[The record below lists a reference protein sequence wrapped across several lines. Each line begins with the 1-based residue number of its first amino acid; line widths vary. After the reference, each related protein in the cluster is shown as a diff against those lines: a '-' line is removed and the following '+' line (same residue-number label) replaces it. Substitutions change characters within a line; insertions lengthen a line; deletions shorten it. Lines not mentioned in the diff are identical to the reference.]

1 MKLAIRR
8 LVAGGVGLVAFLAA
22 LLFAGPSAFAQ
33 VRPEIDA
40 GTYTAVSD
48 VPSPVTHTEVHQA
61 SPFWVFALVVLI
73 AVATTLL
80 IQQLVVRTRPMFAR
94 RLRSA

>member
-1 MKLAIRR
+1 MKLNIRR
-8 LVAGGVGLVAFLAA
+8 LLAVGAGMVAFLAA

-33 VRPEIDA
+33 VQPEIDGNYA
-40 GTYTAVSD
+40 TVSNL
-48 VPSPVTHTEVHQA
+48 PPPVTHTDVHQA

-80 IQQLVVRTRPMFAR
+80 IQQLLVRVRPMLGR

>member
-1 MKLAIRR
+1 MKLNIRR
-8 LVAGGVGLVAFLAA
+8 LAAVGAGLVALLAA

-33 VRPEIDA
+33 VQPEVDT
-40 GTYTAVSD
+40 GGPVTVSD
-48 VPSPVTHTEVHQA
+48 VPPTVIHTDVHHA
-61 SPFWVFALVVLI
+61 SPIWVFALVVLI

-80 IQQLVVRTRPMFAR
+80 IQQLLVRVRPMLGR

>member
-1 MKLAIRR
+1 MKLTIRR
-8 LVAGGVGLVAFLAA
+8 LVAVGAGLVAFLAA

-33 VRPEIDA
+33 VRPEIDGYYA
-40 GTYTAVSD
+40 GVSD
-48 VPSPVTHTEVHQA
+48 VPPPVTPTEVHQA

-73 AVATTLL
+73 AVAATLL
-80 IQQLVVRTRPMFAR
+80 IQQLLVRIRPMLGR